1 MGLNADDSRAAYIQ
15 IADDL
20 RTAIRSGR
28 LDPGAKLPSTSELM
42 AKYEVANMT
51 VQSAL
56 RELRGQDLIYSVQG
70 KGTFVRTDINESGA
84 LIVDDDE
91 GSDDY
96 RALVTQ
102 LESMA
107 DKVDGIEKR
116 LADLEK
122 QQRPKSRRGS

>member
-1 MGLNADDSRAAYIQ
+1 MGLNPDDSRAAYIQ

-28 LDPGAKLPSTSELM
+28 LEPGAKLPSTTELM

-51 VQSAL
+51 IQSAL

-70 KGTFVRTDINESGA
+70 KGTFVRSDVNDSGA
-84 LIVDDDE
+84 LDPDDD
-91 GSDDY
+91 STDY

-107 DKVDGIEKR
+107 DKVDGIEQR